1 MADELYG
8 QCPHCL
14 GTLTAAHVC
23 PEFLGDH
30 TAKPTLQ
37 EANGQQDPSDT
48 MWNSAETLM
57 RVATHPDYLDDAHHT
72 EHMGAGK
79 DFRILVERSANGGR
93 RVVIADDKWM
103 RQHGGYFPEAC

>member
-1 MADELYG
+1 MG
-8 QCPHCL
+8 IM
-14 GTLTAAHVC
+14 GTN
-23 PEFLGDH
+23 PS
-30 TAKPTLQ
+30 Q

-57 RVATHPDYLDDAHHT
+57 RVATHPDYLDPGQRWT

-93 RVVIADDKWM
+93 RVVIADDRWL
-103 RQHGGYFPEAC
+103 RQHGGYFLEAR